1 MLNLKKNV
9 INMINIF
16 NYKFLIYVLI
26 FIIISVLLY
35 GNYNLIEGLGDMTLD
50 ESLNEKNIN
59 LDKMNKDI
67 ENYKVD
73 NSVNENKR
81 QMDLINTKNKIDSI
95 SENFQNCNSYQS
107 STLGINN
114 DGDTS
119 TVDPNYIA
127 QSICDI
133 NNNLEANVKI
143 KKK

>member
-50 ESLNEKNIN
+50 ESLNEKNEN

-67 ENYKVD
+67 EKFEVD
-73 NSVNENKR
+73 NSDKEKKR
-81 QMDLINTKNKIDSI
+81 QMELINTKNTIDSI
-95 SENFQNCNSYQS
+95 SEPFQNCNTYQS

-119 TVDPNYIA
+119 IVDPNYIS

-133 NNNLEANVKI
+133 NNNLGANVKI

>member
-1 MLNLKKNV
+1 MLNLKKNI

-16 NYKFLIYVLI
+16 NYKFLIYFLI

-35 GNYNLIEGLGDMTLD
+35 GNYNLIEGWKNKSFD
-50 ESLNEKNIN
+50 ESINEKNKN

-67 ENYKVD
+67 EKFKVD
-73 NSVNENKR
+73 NSDKERKR
-81 QMDLINTKNKIDSI
+81 QMDLINTKNTIDSI
-95 SENFQNCNSYQS
+95 SEPFQNCNTYQS

-119 TVDPNYIA
+119 IVDPNYIS
-127 QSICDI
+127 QSLCDI